1 MLIEFRVKNFKSFQT
16 EQVLSMVASS
26 DKSLPDNTFTTQ
38 ALGGLKLLRSAVLY
52 GANASGKS
60 NLNAAVRFVQ
70 DFVRQSAQNTPDA
83 EIPVQPFRLD
93 KESRK
98 SPSEFEVTFIHQD
111 IRYQYGFS
119 VDRQHVHE
127 EWLIAYPKGKSQT
140 WFERTAKPD
149 VKEYDWYFGP
159 NLKGEKKRLEGLTRP
174 NALFLSTAATFN
186 HEQLSEVYRWFSRH
200 LLIVDMS
207 ESIHKFQQYTAEK
220 AMKDPAFHTIVK
232 HWLQF
237 VDLGIVDF
245 SVKEKILTGM
255 DIQMIH
261 EMKGGNGISFP
272 MQDESLGVQRFFS
285 ICSPWIDTLR
295 KGSLIFLGELDSS
308 LHPILVAALVKMFHN
323 SELNLKNAQLV
334 FDTHYVILLDASL
347 FRREQIWFV
356 GKDRGGAS
364 HLYSLLDFIPR
375 KNEAFATGYLH
386 GRYGAIP
393 FLREDLL
400 QGLISNAK
408 EE

>member
-26 DKSLPDNTFTTQ
+26 DKSLPDNTSTTK

-70 DFVRQSAQNTPDA
+70 EFVKQSAQNTPDT

-93 KESRK
+93 KESSK

-119 VDRQHVHE
+119 VDRQRVYE
-127 EWLIAYPKGKSQT
+127 EWLIAYPKGKPQT

-149 VKEYDWYFGP
+149 TKKYDWYFGP

-174 NALFLSTAATFN
+174 NALFLSVAATFN
-186 HEQLSEVYRWFSRH
+186 HEQLSEVYRWFSAD
-200 LLIVDMS
+200 LLVIDVD
-207 ESIHKFQQYTAEK
+207 ESSHEFFQQYTAKK
-220 AMKDPAFHTIVK
+220 AMKDRVFHTTVK

-237 VDLGIVDF
+237 ADLGIIDF
-245 SVKEKILTGM
+245 SVEEKISTHI
-255 DIQMIH
+255 DIQMKH
-261 EMKGGNGISFP
+261 ETKEGAGIPFP
-272 MQDESLGVQRFFS
+272 MQDESLGTRRLFAIVGFWYTMLS
-285 ICSPWIDTLR
+285 GGTL
-295 KGSLIFLGELDSS
+295 FVDELDAS
-308 LHPILVAALVKMFHN
+308 LHPILVEELVKMFHN
-323 SELNLKNAQLV
+323 SDVNGDNAQLI
-334 FDTHYVILLDASL
+334 FNTHDVILLDASL
-347 FRREQIWFV
+347 FRRDQIWFV
-356 GKDRGGAS
+356 EKDKAGGS
-364 HLYSLLDFIPR
+364 HLYPLLKFIPR
-375 KNEAFATGYLH
+375 KDEALAKGYLH
-386 GRYGAIP
+386 GRYRAIP

-400 QGLISNAK
+400 EGLISNAEK
-408 EE
+408 